1 MVDLSKPE
9 REQGHDQDGG
19 FPISATLRDA
29 LNGVA
34 RVSAWVPGACPDRIR
49 EILLQRGWVE
59 VKNKRPR
66 LTAAGRNALRR
77 DKLAREEQSL
87 MQSSKESEEM
97 SVQYEVSPGQTQ
109 LSLLSHRTAPH
120 ISRKDESP
128 LLQLAARKR
137 SDGSNYL
144 GPSQVE
150 AGERLRRDFER
161 GQITP
166 ALGIN
171 WQRIGETEGAVS
183 RNARTATADRDLG
196 EGALDAQARFR
207 KAVKSVGEE
216 LADPLIDFCCFLKGL
231 EELERDR
238 YWPARSAKLVMS
250 LALSQLAR
258 HYGLTDEARGP
269 ERNPFRHWGADD
281 YRPNLS

>member
-1 MVDLSKPE
+1 MMTD
-9 REQGHDQDGG
+9 
-19 FPISATLRDA
+19 
-29 LNGVA
+29 
-34 RVSAWVPGACPDRIR
+34 
-49 EILLQRGWVE
+49 LLQRGWVE
-59 VKNKRPR
+59 LENGGPR
-66 LTAAGRNALRR
+66 LTGAGRQALRR
-77 DKLAREEQSL
+77 DKLAREETGLTQGSRVDEKL
-87 MQSSKESEEM
+87 FAQHKSASKSNRLSSPSDREGI
-97 SVQYEVSPGQTQ
+97 P
-109 LSLLSHRTAPH
+109 
-120 ISRKDESP
+120 ISRKAESP
-128 LLQLAARKR
+128 LLQLASRKR

-144 GPSQVE
+144 GASQVE

-161 GQITP
+161 GQIAP

-183 RNARTATADRDLG
+183 RNARRAGADRDLG

-238 YWPARSAKLVMS
+238 HWPARSAKLVMS

-258 HYGLTDEARGP
+258 HYGLSDEARGP
-269 ERNPFRHWGADD
+269 EHNRLQHWGTKD
-281 YRPNLS
+281 YRPNLP

>member
-1 MVDLSKPE
+1 MVEQSKPVCSRDYGQE
-9 REQGHDQDGG
+9 TDY
-19 FPISATLRDA
+19 PISEPLREA
-29 LNGVA
+29 LIEIARASEGVQA
-34 RVSAWVPGACPDRIR
+34 DSHDPLR
-49 EILLQRGWVE
+49 EILLQRGWIELKVE
-59 VKNKRPR
+59 GPG
-66 LTAAGRNALRR
+66 LTAAGRHVLRR
-77 DKLAREEQSL
+77 DRLARDEQRLS
-87 MQSSKESEEM
+87 QSSRVDEEM
-97 SVQYEVSPGQTQ
+97 PDQYKSPFK
-109 LSLLSHRTAPH
+109 LSGAS
-120 ISRKDESP
+120 SRSDHKATPASRRAESP
-128 LLQLAARKR
+128 LLQLASRKR

-144 GPSQVE
+144 GASQVE

-161 GQITP
+161 GQIAP

-183 RNARTATADRDLG
+183 RNARKARAGKDLG

-238 YWPARSAKLVMS
+238 HWPARSAKLVMS

-258 HYGLTDEARGP
+258 HYGLSDEARGP
-269 ERNPFRHWGADD
+269 ERNPFRHWGMDD